1 MGCAGKS
8 SIQMQN
14 IKCQINEEA
23 FRPKKKK
30 VNEEATGDFIT
41 PPTMNYIYR
50 SRLLLLYEK

>member
-1 MGCAGKS
+1 MRKHS
-8 SIQMQN
+8 DQ
-14 IKCQINEEA
+14 
-23 FRPKKKK
+23 KKK